1 MFLKSQGRPGPKGT
15 AYPRFRAA
23 GPPGAVRVHFDL
35 FLSGPAGGEAFF
47 WGRQRAAKK
56 ERPERA
62 KSAAGPRNKTKG
74 NLCFLH
80 SFCVGISLEGR
91 AAPAP
96 KRAQKNAPA
105 GHEVSFT
112 GVHKVLVARRARQ
125 NTCRGG
131 HKKRPRGTR
140 SVLHRGT
147 QGPWRKRGQAEH
159 IPRRMQKTPPRGHE
173 VSAMGRAKHLPQR
186 QANVC
191 RGGVTKSP
199 PFPKRGRAGAC
210 ALCGGDALSTY
221 PSSRRPGRCTHAA
234 PQARA
239 RGGCRP
245 DGPGS
250 RT

>member
-23 GPPGAVRVHFDL
+23 GPPGAVRVRFDL

-62 KSAAGPRNKTKG
+62 KSTSGPRNKTKV

-80 SFCVGISLEGR
+80 SFCGGISLE
-91 AAPAP
+91 AAP
-96 KRAQKNAPA
+96 
-105 GHEVSFT
+105 
-112 GVHKVLVARRARQ
+112 
-125 NTCRGG
+125 
-131 HKKRPRGTR
+131 RP
-140 SVLHRGT
+140 
-147 QGPWRKRGQAEH
+147 PRKGRK
-159 IPRRMQKTPPRGHE
+159 KTPPRDTKCPSQGY
-173 VSAMGRAKHLPQR
+173 
-186 QANVC
+186 
-191 RGGVTKSP
+191 TKSP

-239 RGGCRP
+239 RGDCRP

>member
-159 IPRRMQKTPPRGHE
+159 IPRRTQKTPPRDTKCPSQGHTRPLAQE
-173 VSAMGRAKHLPQR
+173 RASRTHTAKDAKNAPAGTRGVRHGARKTPAAKAGERMPRRGDKKPALPQKGK
-186 QANVC
+186 
-191 RGGVTKSP
+191 GGRLCVM
-199 PFPKRGRAGAC
+199 RGRC
-210 ALCGGDALSTY
+210 S
-221 PSSRRPGRCTHAA
+221 
-234 PQARA
+234 
-239 RGGCRP
+239 
-245 DGPGS
+245 
-250 RT
+250 